1 MGILHRRGELDPLV
15 LPQDD
20 NYEKTLDDH
29 QSLKMLL
36 EERIM
41 LSAVFEISL
50 LLTLFILGWLKTGW
64 NSLFYIALILLIFF
78 SIIIVLYLVG
88 KRATMSWWEK
98 ILGVIAI
105 AIWLMIAWF
114 MLQEKG
120 I

>member
-1 MGILHRRGELDPLV
+1 
-15 LPQDD
+15 
-20 NYEKTLDDH
+20 
-29 QSLKMLL
+29 MLL

-88 KRATMSWWEK
+88 KRATMAWWEK
-98 ILGVIAI
+98 ILGVISI
-105 AIWLMIAWF
+105 TVWLAIAWF

-120 I
+120 LL